1 MRTTP
6 LSIWSKQPWS
16 TTHSTLRLPRWSQQR
31 LISRIAPSARVVR
44 TANEV
49 GDPLNEPPP
58 PVESHTTFSRA
69 GQFPKSRNPR
79 WPGRRR
85 LFLRG
90 ATRRQ
95 SCDER
100 RALLPACRGEE
111 GEGLRRAQKRPVTR
125 LIGPPSRDGRNAVNR
140 RYERGTLRAPRA
152 TPGAP
157 GGGSSAARGGR
168 AIAAGTAEENAR
180 IALQRVRLLRFA
192 PRSSRSPSAR

>member
-1 MRTTP
+1 CTSAPRLRP
-6 LSIWSKQPWS
+6 RQRSWLSFATRVES
-16 TTHSTLRLPRWSQQR
+16 STLRLPRWSQQR

-100 RALLPACRGEE
+100 RA
-111 GEGLRRAQKRPVTR
+111 
-125 LIGPPSRDGRNAVNR
+125 
-140 RYERGTLRAPRA
+140 
-152 TPGAP
+152 
-157 GGGSSAARGGR
+157 RGGER
-168 AIAAGTAEENAR
+168 N
-180 IALQRVRLLRFA
+180 
-192 PRSSRSPSAR
+192 PR